1 MTKKSL
7 DRKRIIANIKGHFS
21 ITLMIL
27 FSIIVIF
34 SDINTSQSS
43 SNTAISMINGWIDED
58 GKKRNLNSLPQ
69 GNITLTKDIS
79 QIATKE
85 LSLCTISMDT
95 LFDVY
100 ADGVLIYSYK
110 PKIPRILGKSY
121 GMYVHTIAIP
131 LNTNEIKLS
140 LEPIFNDPAKL
151 TDTKLE
157 VGSKYI
163 SGIFK
168 RNMLPFLC
176 SVITLIVGVI
186 FHAIGIS
193 KGLVSRSVEIDFVSF
208 GAFCFLLGF
217 FGMNDT
223 YFLQIITQHSAI
235 IRVLTYISLMFIPY
249 PAFEFFTNASRC
261 ENPKLKNIMLLICT
275 ANFLI
280 SAISTYIGISDY
292 FYLVRV
298 SHFSLLLTSV
308 LLVIIIGSA
317 FKNKKV
323 RPNLINS
330 IGLGLSTCV
339 IGAIMDI
346 VRYYIKREDEFFGFS
361 RIGVFIF
368 MLFVSIYLFNEHND
382 ALKRKHNE
390 NTIFIQEI
398 TEAFAKVI
406 DMKDSYTNGHSIRV
420 AKYTEMLTRELG
432 YEEEIVQK
440 YYRIA
445 LLHDIGKIG
454 VPTEVLNKPGKLTDE
469 EYNIIKS
476 HTTKGYEVLKNISI
490 MPELAIGAESHHER
504 PDGKGYPNALKG
516 KDIPRVAQIIAVADC
531 FDAMYSDRPYRKRM
545 NFDKAVSIIKEV
557 SGTQL
562 TKDVVDAFMRLV
574 ERGEFREIDDFGG
587 GTTEN
592 IDNIQKKSYT

>member
-1 MTKKSL
+1 MTKKSIPL
-7 DRKRIIANIKGHFS
+7 NKRKIIANIKGHLS
-21 ITLMIL
+21 ISLMIL
-27 FSIIVIF
+27 FSIIVIC
-34 SDINTSQSS
+34 SDTNASQQSS
-43 SNTAISMINGWIDED
+43 NSEFSIADGWIDEN
-58 GKKRNLNSLPQ
+58 GKKRNLNSLPR
-69 GNITLTKDIS
+69 GNLTLTKNIS
-79 QIATKE
+79 QMETKE
-85 LSLCTISMDT
+85 QSLCTISMDT
-95 LFDVY
+95 FFDVY
-100 ADGVLIYSYK
+100 ADGTLIYSYK
-110 PKIPRILGKSY
+110 PKVPKILGKSY

-131 LNTNEIKLS
+131 LNTEEITLS
-140 LEPIFNDPAKL
+140 LEPLFSDPAKL

-157 VGSKYI
+157 TGSEYI

-168 RNMLPFLC
+168 KNMLPFLC
-176 SVITLIVGVI
+176 SVVTLIVGTI

-193 KGLVSRSVEIDFVSF
+193 KGIVSRSVEIDFVSF

-223 YFLQIITQHSAI
+223 YFLQIITHHPAV
-235 IRVLTYISLMFIPY
+235 IRVLTYVCLIFIPY
-249 PAFEFFTNASRC
+249 PAFEFFTSASRY
-261 ENPKLKNIMLLICT
+261 EHDKLKDIMLVICT
-275 ANFLI
+275 INFLV
-280 SAISTYIGISDY
+280 SAILTYFGISDY
-292 FYLVRV
+292 FYLVRI
-298 SHFSLLLTSV
+298 SHNILILTGISLFVLTIITFKHKKIHLKLL
-308 LLVIIIGSA
+308 
-317 FKNKKV
+317 
-323 RPNLINS
+323 NS
-330 IGLGLSTCV
+330 LGIGLFACV
-339 IGAIMDI
+339 IGSIIDI
-346 VRYYIKREDEFFGFS
+346 VRYYIKREDEFFGFT
-361 RIGVFIF
+361 RVGVLIF
-368 MLFVSIYLFNEHND
+368 MMFVSIYLFTEHND
-382 ALKRKHNE
+382 SLKRKHNE

-432 YEEEIVQK
+432 YDDEIVQK

-469 EYNIIKS
+469 EFNIIKS

-562 TKDVVDAFMRLV
+562 TKDVVDAFIRLV
-574 ERGEFREIDDFGG
+574 ERGEFREINDFGG

-592 IDNIQKKSYT
+592 IDNIQKNS